1 MIILLLDIY
10 RYSTIHR
17 LRLFYQKIKE
27 MIKGNSSAMS
37 LSSQTII
44 YPNKSD
50 ATYFLVGLFQGWMLD
65 SRLIQGNAQVGL
77 N

>member
-1 MIILLLDIY
+1 
-10 RYSTIHR
+10 
-17 LRLFYQKIKE
+17 
-27 MIKGNSSAMS
+27 MS

-65 SRLIQGNAQVGL
+65 SLLIQGNAQVGL

>member
-1 MIILLLDIY
+1 M
-10 RYSTIHR
+10 
-17 LRLFYQKIKE
+17 K
-27 MIKGNSSAMS
+27 KGNSSAMS

-44 YPNKSD
+44 YPNNSD

>member
-1 MIILLLDIY
+1 
-10 RYSTIHR
+10 
-17 LRLFYQKIKE
+17 
-27 MIKGNSSAMS
+27 MS

-65 SRLIQGNAQVGL
+65 SRLIQGNAQAGL
-77 N
+77 NTFKKANTLSVKFIEVKGRRIKKKPLLCNRAGKH